1 MRNELVS
8 IKETELESVKEAL
21 KREYANLLV
30 LVVEK
35 GETSDIYLVNEEE
48 NKVPYLFHSLEKV
61 VDYRYDT
68 TNRPTILA
76 KIVSN
81 RYDGVY
87 WLAFQVAEMTRK
99 FPNKVYEPR
108 PFSPFLTVSKCRW
121 DSEAKFLKGFEYL
134 EDCTMVNI
142 DGKNYVIEYGRHD
155 DANEIFPMFGRCLL
169 EKEDDGKESIR
180 RMVIYRE
187 RLFGPFA
194 SIEEWKEGI
203 YPYIHESYHGYF
215 GKDEEGHILAMTI
228 ICDWL
233 KLKYKE
239 YPVYF
244 EDCTRSN
251 YEWNIKFEKPLK
263 EVKFIRR
270 DFERTD
276 SETKYAA
283 TDVWRLEYADGSRA
297 IMFNSIGRD
306 DYPKYDDYWV
316 YEKKQRDYDPA
327 ESKFKCFIIS
337 EDYIKEIFNAK

>member
-1 MRNELVS
+1 M
-8 IKETELESVKEAL
+8 
-21 KREYANLLV
+21 
-30 LVVEK
+30 EK
-35 GETSDIYLVNEEE
+35 GEKFDIYLVNEEE
-48 NKVPYLFHSLEKV
+48 NKAPYLFHSLENV

-68 TNRPTILA
+68 TNRPIILA

-87 WLAFQVAEMTRK
+87 WLAFQVAAMTRK

-134 EDCTMVNI
+134 EN
-142 DGKNYVIEYGRHD
+142 
-155 DANEIFPMFGRCLL
+155 
-169 EKEDDGKESIR
+169 
-180 RMVIYRE
+180 
-187 RLFGPFA
+187 
-194 SIEEWKEGI
+194 
-203 YPYIHESYHGYF
+203 
-215 GKDEEGHILAMTI
+215 
-228 ICDWL
+228 
-233 KLKYKE
+233 
-239 YPVYF
+239 
-244 EDCTRSN
+244 CTRTN

-283 TDVWRLEYADGSRA
+283 TDVWKLEYADGSRA
-297 IMFNSIGRD
+297 IMFNSIGRE
-306 DYPKYDDYWV
+306 DYPKYDGYWV
-316 YEKKQRDYDPA
+316 YEEKQRDYDPA